1 MIKRSRLQ
9 RLISHIGV
17 VWLLLVS
24 MAMAQNG
31 LFISELCDPR
41 NNYLTDRF
49 IEIYNPTDQP
59 LDLSGWQVV
68 AVGNT
73 ADIFTWPLSG
83 AIQPSTALVA
93 GDVTTIDVFQVDFPQ
108 EAWSDNDGTWNG
120 KVGDGAKLLDP
131 GGNIVDFIVAPGTAF
146 ENDDMTRN
154 PDILSPSDNYVAD
167 QWTSTPVDLAS
178 EGSPGTHTVNGSSG
192 NPQIDMIMLDPANP
206 LAEDTVHVRAEVT
219 DDEGSVT
226 SVILN
231 WGTVADQ
238 LENELVM
245 QADTGIT
252 YITQSPIPILEMGT
266 WVYFT
271 ITASDDI
278 PQTNTS
284 LMQSYWLPP
293 VLEVP
298 DIQGMADTSP
308 YVGVEVVTSGTVL
321 ASYLGLFA
329 IMDSTGPWHGLWVQ
343 SDQVVTEG
351 DSLVLRG
358 VPTES
363 GVVGFDGTTMLT
375 QTSIIEEVIDGISI
389 IPDTITT
396 EVAGSEAFE
405 GMLVTIEDGTCTEVG
420 LDNGTRWEL
429 TDELGTV
436 FVGSLNTTFE
446 PTLGSIYRVTGVTV
460 DQGGNAILEPRR
472 NEDIVWTNDL
482 SSPQLTNV
490 IPTDANH
497 IVVIFSEAVNE
508 GSATDV
514 ANYMNDGVAVSE
526 SVWEEAFPE
535 RVTLTVADLSEGAHE
550 LVVNGVE
557 DEHGNATANLTF
569 EYTFVES
576 DEPDGYYDSAAG
588 LVGQALRQV
597 LHDIIDDHNSISYDA
612 AWGAYYTTDLKPNGM
627 IWDIYSD
634 TPGQT
639 PPYEYTPGEDQG
651 GSGDGEGYGYTREHT
666 WPKSWFG
673 GTVSPMYTDLFA
685 LYPCDARVN
694 GMRGNDPYG
703 EVNNPT
709 STSMNGS
716 MKGLNSYPGFD
727 DTVFEPI
734 DAYKGDLARTYFYM
748 STRYY
753 TEDAGWPG
761 SGAVEGATLL
771 PWAQAMMLDWSA
783 ADPVSQKEITRNNA
797 IFAIQGNRN
806 PFIDHP
812 ELIEAFF
819 NVTGVDEEI
828 EQPGVYRLFGAFPN
842 PFNPSTTIRYAL
854 AGQST
859 VNLTVFDIGG
869 KEIMTLQDEDKPPG
883 SYQILWHGMDQQ
895 GNHVSTGVYFCRL
908 SAGSYS
914 QTIKMV
920 YLK

>member
-1 MIKRSRLQ
+1 MRLQ
-9 RLISHIGV
+9 RLVSHVGV
-17 VWLLLVS
+17 VSLMLIS
-24 MAMAQNG
+24 SAMAQNA

-49 IEIYNPTDQP
+49 IEIYNPTNQP
-59 LDLSGWQVV
+59 LELSGWQVV

-73 ADIFTWPLSG
+73 ADIFAWPLSG
-83 AIQPSTALVA
+83 TIQPSTALVA
-93 GDVTTIDVFQVDFPQ
+93 GDATTIDVFQVDFPQ

-120 KVGDGAKLLDP
+120 KVGDGAKLIDP
-131 GGNIVDFIVAPGTAF
+131 DGNIVDLIVVPGVAF
-146 ENDDMTRN
+146 ENADMIRN
-154 PDILSPSDNYVAD
+154 PDVLAPSDNYVAD
-167 QWTSTPVDLAS
+167 QWTSNPVNLAS
-178 EGSPGTHTVNGSSG
+178 EGSPGAHTVNGSSG

-219 DDEGSVT
+219 DEQGSVT

-238 LENELVM
+238 LDNEIVM
-245 QADTGIT
+245 QADTGNT
-252 YITQSPIPILEMGT
+252 YITQSPIPAIEMGT
-266 WVYFT
+266 WAYFT
-271 ITASDDI
+271 ITASDDV
-278 PQTNTS
+278 PQFNTS

-293 VLEVP
+293 MLEIS

-308 YVGVEVVTSGTVL
+308 YVGVEVVTSGTVIG
-321 ASYLGLFA
+321 SYMGLFA

-343 SDQVVTEG
+343 SEQVFSEG
-351 DSLVLRG
+351 DSLVIRG
-358 VPTES
+358 VPVES

-375 QTSIIEEVIDGISI
+375 QTTIIEEMIGGISI

-396 EVAGSEAFE
+396 EMAGSEDFE
-405 GMLVTIEDGTCTEVG
+405 GMLVTIEDGTCTDVG

-429 TDELGTV
+429 TDGIGTV

-460 DQGGNAILEPRR
+460 EQGGNAILEPRSD
-472 NEDIVWTNDL
+472 EEIVWTNDL
-482 SSPQLTNV
+482 SSPQLANV

-497 IVVIFSEAVNE
+497 ITVIFSESVSE
-508 GSATDV
+508 TSAID
-514 ANYMNDGVAVSE
+514 ADNYLNDGTAVTE
-526 SVWEEAFPE
+526 SVWDATFPE

-557 DEHGNATANLTF
+557 DEHGNAIASLSF
-569 EYTFVES
+569 EYTFVVS
-576 DEPDGYYDSAAG
+576 NEPDGYYDSAAG

-597 LHDIIDDHNSISYDA
+597 LHDIIDDHNTISYDA
-612 AWGAYYTTDLKPNGM
+612 AWDAYYTTDLKPNGK

-634 TPGQT
+634 TPGRT

-651 GSGDGEGYGYTREHT
+651 GSGVGEGYGYTREHT

-709 STSMNGS
+709 WTSMNGS
-716 MKGLNSYPGFD
+716 TKGPNSYPGFD
-727 DTVFEPI
+727 GTVFEPI

-748 STRYY
+748 SSRYY
-753 TEDAGWPG
+753 TEDVGWPG
-761 SGAVEGATLL
+761 SGAVDGSTLSL
-771 PWAQAMMLDWSA
+771 WTQTMMLEWSVD
-783 ADPVSQKEITRNNA
+783 DPVSQKEIARNNA

-812 ELIEAFF
+812 ELINAFF
-819 NVTGVDEEI
+819 NITGLDEQK
-828 EQPGVYRLFGAFPN
+828 EQPTASRLFSAYPN
-842 PFNPSTTIRYAL
+842 PFNPSTRIRYDL
-854 AGQST
+854 EYGSEVT
-859 VNLTVFDIGG
+859 LTVYDVTGRSIS
-869 KEIMTLQDEDKPPG
+869 TLVDTKYPTG
-883 SYQILWHGMDQQ
+883 SYSVKWNGTDNI
-895 GNHVSTGVYFCRL
+895 GNQVSTGVYFARL
-908 SAGSYS
+908 QAGDYS
-914 QTIKMV
+914 QTIKML